1 MADQRA
7 GRSRRSF
14 EPVRSTSG
22 LFFPAGNNENVGGR
36 EKDEINYFGKR
47 KEMGAIDTLKTSNA
61 VCP

>member
-14 EPVRSTSG
+14 EPVRVA

-61 VCP
+61 VCH